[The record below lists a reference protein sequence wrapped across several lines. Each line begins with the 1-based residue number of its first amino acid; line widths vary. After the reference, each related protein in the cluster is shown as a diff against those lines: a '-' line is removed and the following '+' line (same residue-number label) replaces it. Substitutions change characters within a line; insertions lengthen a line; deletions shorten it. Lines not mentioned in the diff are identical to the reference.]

1 MCFYKDSDGYIH
13 RLAEKDIVCYKYM
26 FKYGDVY
33 LSIQQHFR
41 YVLGEVYNA
50 DIYTSNRYSL
60 HELDERS
67 TLEDGV
73 FHSYTVPGIRPY
85 DPRIVRVMC
94 IIPKGIPYWFSSMFH
109 EYASTAIKV
118 VSEVL
123 T

>member
-1 MCFYKDSDGYIH
+1 MCFYKDRDGYIH

-26 FKYGDVY
+26 FKSGDAY
-33 LSIQQHFR
+33 LSLQQHFR

-73 FHSYTVPGIRPY
+73 FHSYTRSIKRPY
-85 DPRIVRVMC
+85 DSRIVRVKC
-94 IIPKGIPYWFSSMFH
+94 IIPKDTPYWFSSMFG